1 MPIRGSGRK
10 REREFNVSNCDYLKT
25 PANVNGTTASPWR
38 AKIQRIGLL
47 NMIYIS
53 TTRAWLTFP
62 TKYKSKYKDQNPIFS
77 RGPYRKTTTNEST
90 RTDTLLLLTNHKD

>member
-53 TTRAWLTFP
+53 TTRA
-62 TKYKSKYKDQNPIFS
+62 
-77 RGPYRKTTTNEST
+77 
-90 RTDTLLLLTNHKD
+90 